1 MSTKIPI
8 FCKKCPKS
16 FHKILQ
22 KTKYI
27 RKYDFYKM
35 CTSGRINF
43 FWGVFSAFMVRALTL
58 ISTALSSLV
67 SPCVYSTQFE
77 TSEDKVTCLGSKNYY
92 YIYMRTYKTYMYFIS
107 THHVRNRSHISDTL
121 HTSKEQLHL

>member
-8 FCKKCPKS
+8 FWKKCPKS

-22 KTKYI
+22 NTKYI

-43 FWGVFSAFMVRALTL
+43 FWGVFSAFTVYALTL
-58 ISTALSSLV
+58 ISTGYQTRFVYCAHPHNTQNEFV
-67 SPCVYSTQFE
+67 SDNAF
-77 TSEDKVTCLGSKNYY
+77 LSKNYY
-92 YIYMRTYKTYMYFIS
+92 ILYIVNK
-107 THHVRNRSHISDTL
+107 
-121 HTSKEQLHL
+121 